1 MELNG
6 WRPLCLCL
14 VVLFSGCATDV
25 STPIAVEF
33 WPTGDDALSQK
44 LTVAVETA
52 FRQSADFRLT
62 PIDTGGRRLVV
73 WSMRNV
79 EWEPVGERTKATCS
93 VKFSSLDDNASRKS
107 NLEQRLALAKEIS
120 TRRISCWDSELSK
133 CAAQIVNESKIAARK
148 LPQ

>member
-1 MELNG
+1 MELKP
-6 WRPLCLCL
+6 WRPVCLIL
-14 VVLFSGCATDV
+14 VVFFCGCATDV

-33 WPTGDDALSQK
+33 WHTGDDALSQK

-73 WSMRNV
+73 WTMSNV
-79 EWEPVGERTKATCS
+79 EWEPVGERSKATCT
-93 VKFSSLDDNASRKS
+93 VRFSSLDDNASRNP
-107 NLEQRLALAKEIS
+107 NLEQRVALAREIR
-120 TRRISCWDSELSK
+120 TRRVSCWDSELSK
-133 CAAQIVNESKIAARK
+133 CASQIVNESKIAARN